1 MSKKRMDLGE
11 VTPQQTGSGRAIAQQ
26 PSALEG
32 DGREVGVKPTSSPT
46 ACLMTHCI
54 FGGLTGMWTLIK
66 IFKYLQLP

>member
-32 DGREVGVKPTSSPT
+32 DGREVGVFKREGTCVYLWVIHADARRKPTQYYK
-46 ACLMTHCI
+46 AVI
-54 FGGLTGMWTLIK
+54 
-66 IFKYLQLP
+66 LQLK